1 MSQTYQE
8 YLSSLNTEILNK
20 DNDWGQHYDM
30 ESQILINSDSPL
42 THIILNEIKQIKQIR
57 QIKQIKQINSEI
69 PHIDIE
75 SGLTQSLKKYITKQS
90 ANTQCNYKSSFIASI
105 IYISHLILFIML
117 FK

>member
-42 THIILNEIKQIKQIR
+42 THIILNEIKQIKQI
-57 QIKQIKQINSEI
+57 KQINSEI

-75 SGLTQSLKKYITKQS
+75 SGLNQSLKNYITKQS

>member
-42 THIILNEIKQIKQIR
+42 THIILNEIKQIKQI
-57 QIKQIKQINSEI
+57 NSEI

-75 SGLTQSLKKYITKQS
+75 SGLTQSLKKYTTKQS
-90 ANTQCNYKSSFIASI
+90 ANSQCNYKSSFIASI

>member
-42 THIILNEIKQIKQIR
+42 THIILNEIKQIKQI
-57 QIKQIKQINSEI
+57 NSEI
-69 PHIDIE
+69 PHIDIDIE
-75 SGLTQSLKKYITKQS
+75 SGLNQSLKKYITKQS
-90 ANTQCNYKSSFIASI
+90 ANSQCNYKSSFITSI
-105 IYISHLILFIML
+105 IYIAHLVLFVML